1 MEIGRIKLSKS
12 DLENIPEDERFV
24 FIQTLNVLND
34 INVFQ
39 KILVYS
45 ISENEGLDEVV
56 QKGQNTLTICILY
69 ILVGKIF
76 EGWEFFKRDY
86 FTKLFSKDHLSLL
99 SNEQKNSLKFLKT
112 FFGKKNIFY
121 KIRNYYGFHY
131 STEELKG
138 HYEELDIDDME
149 LFICKVFGN
158 WFSTSHGISL
168 RGIFREMD
176 SDYDDQKIGEYL
188 KDLFKEIT
196 VVGKNYQIFVSG
208 IINVVCKKYS
218 FENIIIEI
226 PKPESIGSIDLPF
239 FIDQY

>member
-1 MEIGRIKLSKS
+1 MEIGRIKFSKS

-149 LFICKVFGN
+149 YLFVK
-158 WFSTSHGISL
+158 
-168 RGIFREMD
+168 
-176 SDYDDQKIGEYL
+176 YL
-188 KDLFKEIT
+188 ETGFLLLL
-196 VVGKNYQIFVSG
+196 V
-208 IINVVCKKYS
+208 
-218 FENIIIEI
+218 
-226 PKPESIGSIDLPF
+226 
-239 FIDQY
+239 